1 MKVNSLISILTTLFL
16 VGVCQCVDIKTTW
29 ENVNYIRSIDLSRS
43 YVKESCLIE
52 AKNTNNKPQDE
63 YFFTVNDGFGI
74 VPNVSVISVSMVD
87 QPVAI
92 DAIEVEHGV
101 YKLKLPAP
109 VAPNSKVDLKVR
121 YVYIDTLSPLPNKLA
136 MDGTQHLLVKLNKFA
151 YSPYLTKTYTMT
163 FTGILKGQEMEL
175 HLAGNQGHEF
185 TENAPELKPK
195 VEHKS
200 LVYGPLLTDLQPYTV
215 KPMGLLYEHNRPLAK
230 VNNLERS
237 VWVPASNTNNLA
249 IEEYYELTNNAAELS
264 TGFLRVDWM
273 QGKYETTRN
282 HWALSHL
289 QFPYTDINQFEDYYF
304 TDLVG
309 MVSTHS
315 VSLNNLFL
323 RPRFPLF
330 GGWNYNFTLG
340 WNNQIKNYIHKLNDE
355 PDTYIVKFPL
365 LNSIKDITYENVSLN
380 FYLPESAELVNVS
393 SPIEFSSIEVGNEL
407 SYLDVS
413 KGHIKVT
420 LKYNNIFDD
429 LSNIDVLL
437 MFKYTQVNYW
447 WKVMKISGFIF
458 IGLTS
463 YYLLSLID
471 VSIDKKDK

>member
-1 MKVNSLISILTTLFL
+1 
-16 VGVCQCVDIKTTW
+16 
-29 ENVNYIRSIDLSRS
+29 
-43 YVKESCLIE
+43 
-52 AKNTNNKPQDE
+52 
-63 YFFTVNDGFGI
+63 
-74 VPNVSVISVSMVD
+74 
-87 QPVAI
+87 
-92 DAIEVEHGV
+92 
-101 YKLKLPAP
+101 
-109 VAPNSKVDLKVR
+109 
-121 YVYIDTLSPLPNKLA
+121 
-136 MDGTQHLLVKLNKFA
+136 
-151 YSPYLTKTYTMT
+151 
-163 FTGILKGQEMEL
+163 
-175 HLAGNQGHEF
+175 
-185 TENAPELKPK
+185 
-195 VEHKS
+195 
-200 LVYGPLLTDLQPYTV
+200 
-215 KPMGLLYEHNRPLAK
+215 
-230 VNNLERS
+230 
-237 VWVPASNTNNLA
+237 
-249 IEEYYELTNNAAELS
+249 
-264 TGFLRVDWM
+264 
-273 QGKYETTRN
+273 
-282 HWALSHL
+282 
-289 QFPYTDINQFEDYYF
+289 
-304 TDLVG
+304 

-355 PDTYIVKFPL
+355 PDTYMVKFPL

-380 FYLPESAELVNVS
+380 FYLPESAEFVNVS

-471 VSIDKKDK
+471 ISIDKKDK